1 MNDRPPQS
9 SSIFSLQ
16 FGLLPSDF
24 DDVPRPLP
32 SPSAKRRAAAAK
44 SKPRRPEDGFEIT
57 PPPEQFVLLEDIGA
71 VLYRLW
77 KWSISKERSSFEAP
91 TPATKAA
98 TLPAIDPSAHRYP
111 YCLVWTPIHPI
122 TWVAPYVGHVGL
134 CDEEG
139 VVLDFAGKH
148 VGRDAMAFGWP
159 ARYVQ
164 LSPFVNEEINWD
176 GEIGRAKQQFRR
188 VEYNFL
194 TVRIAL

>member
-1 MNDRPPQS
+1 M
-9 SSIFSLQ
+9 
-16 FGLLPSDF
+16 
-24 DDVPRPLP
+24 
-32 SPSAKRRAAAAK
+32 
-44 SKPRRPEDGFEIT
+44 
-57 PPPEQFVLLEDIGA
+57 LLEDIGA

-194 TVRIAL
+194 TVRSALPTLELSTLSATCTLSTAAFALRTFALRAFALSRPPIAAVELPQLPRRLPQQHPLAD